1 MPLICQGGATAD
13 ENHGAPEPKN
23 ENIDAIGEIARDQTT
38 DSILLVEDNLEMRT
52 LIADQLRDEGYHVVE
67 ASDGKQGWQLLS
79 ETDNICLVI
88 SDVMMPVMDGFELC
102 RHIKSSEQT
111 SHIPVIL
118 LTAKTSEESKL
129 EGYKMGADCYL
140 TKPFSPAVLLNRIK
154 HLQEQRASI
163 QQKYQHDEE
172 HEVAQLTYSPID
184 EELITRAQRVV
195 ESHLDDKDYNVEQ
208 FSNDMCTSRMTLYR
222 KINSITGQSPS
233 EFITTVRLKHAA
245 KLLRTTSLTTQ
256 HIAELTGFSSPSYF
270 TKNFKKM
277 FGKLP
282 KDYRTQG

>member
-1 MPLICQGGATAD
+1 
-13 ENHGAPEPKN
+13 
-23 ENIDAIGEIARDQTT
+23 
-38 DSILLVEDNLEMRT
+38 
-52 LIADQLRDEGYHVVE
+52 
-67 ASDGKQGWQLLS
+67 
-79 ETDNICLVI
+79 
-88 SDVMMPVMDGFELC
+88 
-102 RHIKSSEQT
+102 
-111 SHIPVIL
+111 
-118 LTAKTSEESKL
+118 
-129 EGYKMGADCYL
+129 MGADCYL

-195 ESHLDDKDYNVEQ
+195 ESHLADKDYNVEQ